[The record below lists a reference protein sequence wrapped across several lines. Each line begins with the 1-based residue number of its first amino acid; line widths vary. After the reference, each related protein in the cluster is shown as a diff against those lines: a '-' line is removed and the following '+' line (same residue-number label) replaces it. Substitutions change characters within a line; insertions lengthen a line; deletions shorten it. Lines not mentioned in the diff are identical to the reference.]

1 LAVPLD
7 VLGLLLTAIG
17 IASAAAAFI
26 IKLYMQ
32 VRELEREDHN
42 ITNNP
47 VLVKYREAEKRYAT
61 EFMKKELSDPW
72 QKDDSSRFFH

>member
-1 LAVPLD
+1 M
-7 VLGLLLTAIG
+7 TAIG

-47 VLVKYREAEKRYAT
+47 GLVKYREAEKRYAT

>member
-7 VLGLLLTAIG
+7 VLGLLLTVIG

-26 IKLYMQ
+26 LKLYMQ

-47 VLVKYREAEKRYAT
+47 VLVKYGEAEKGYAT
-61 EFMKKELSDPW
+61 RIYEKGTIGSLAE
-72 QKDDSSRFFH
+72 R